1 MTLASPTSIDVK
13 LFVEVVRTGD
23 EFTTFE
29 TDASGSVILFEHVE
43 RLSDGV
49 VAWTTAAGDAFHA
62 QCPACMSAEPC
73 VQRVEVDPEGGVL
86 VVHEHVGEN

>member
-1 MTLASPTSIDVK
+1 MTLASHTAIDVK
-13 LFVEVVRTGD
+13 LLVEVVRTGD

-29 TDASGSVILFEHVE
+29 SDASGTVTPPEHAE
-43 RLSDGV
+43 RLPDGV
-49 VAWTTAAGDAFHA
+49 VAWTWVSNESFHA

-73 VQRVEVDPEGGVL
+73 VQRVEADPEGGLL